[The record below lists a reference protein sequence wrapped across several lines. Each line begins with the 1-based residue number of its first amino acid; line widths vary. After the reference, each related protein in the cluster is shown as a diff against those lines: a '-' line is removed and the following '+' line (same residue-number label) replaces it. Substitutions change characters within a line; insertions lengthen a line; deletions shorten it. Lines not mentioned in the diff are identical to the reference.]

1 MKRKHVVR
9 EIKNNVSR
17 FEFLM
22 LRALSS
28 VSYVTALGK
37 GLAFFAITRVIS
49 VRKNPEPLLGI
60 LAKLQGNFG

>member
-1 MKRKHVVR
+1 VKRKHVVR
-9 EIKNNVSR
+9 EIKNVSR

-37 GLAFFAITRVIS
+37 GLALFAITRVKS
-49 VRKNPEPLLGI
+49 VRKNPETLIGI
-60 LAKLQGNFG
+60 WAKLQGNFG